1 MCLGTGR
8 ELVLLLYKGKG
19 DFRVCGSYRRISL
32 LSVVGKVYGR
42 VLIERV
48 VECKDRAIWW
58 WGGGQCGFRKWMV
71 VLSRFLL

>member
-32 LSVVGKVYGR
+32 LSVVGKV
-42 VLIERV
+42 
-48 VECKDRAIWW
+48 CKDRAIWW
-58 WGGGQCGFRKWMV
+58 WGGGQCGFRKWMGCSIQV
-71 VLSRFLL
+71 FAVRDMSEDA